1 MYSPIMLFSEFTNS
15 RILWN
20 TDNTKA
26 FIPVLLF
33 RNGKDLKSERFN
45 PESIR
50 KALTSKDEVLLLFA
64 SLSYY
69 DKELTKLKDGTTYKL
84 NKTWED
90 LGLQDLYEE
99 YLKSK

>member
-1 MYSPIMLFSEFTNS
+1 MPRIKRLIQWEGDPNLLPNREKKTN
-15 RILWN
+15 I
-20 TDNTKA
+20 
-26 FIPVLLF
+26 VY
-33 RNGKDLKSERFN
+33 
-45 PESIR
+45 
-50 KALTSKDEVLLLFA
+50 DEVLLLFA